1 MKKHKKYEKDIEF
14 FNKSAILLDMKKG
27 GKPNAY

>member
-1 MKKHKKYEKDIEF
+1 MGKMKEKDIEF
-14 FNKSAILLDMKKG
+14 LNKSAILLDMKKG